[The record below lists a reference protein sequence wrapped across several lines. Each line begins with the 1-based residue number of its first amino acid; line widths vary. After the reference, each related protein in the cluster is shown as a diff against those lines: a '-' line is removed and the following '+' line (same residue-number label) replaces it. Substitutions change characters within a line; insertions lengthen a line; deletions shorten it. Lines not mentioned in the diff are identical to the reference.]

1 MIKTIDARIQRAMGQ
16 VRGAFRAVIRRVN
29 TAAAASLVQADALA
43 GERLQEAELFQH
55 YGLTSVPPDG
65 TMAVVLPIGGKTAHG
80 IVVATEH
87 GAYRIK
93 GLKSGEVAIY
103 TDEGDSIVLKRGR
116 LIEVTT
122 DTLKIAAA
130 TKVQIDTPLITTTA
144 EVQADGE
151 ITDLFASGGQ
161 SMSAMR
167 DLYDIH
173 THHENDANGETN
185 PPTQQT

>member
-1 MIKTIDARIQRAMGQ
+1 MIKTIDARVQRAMGQ
-16 VRGAFRAVIRRVN
+16 VRKAFRAVISRVN
-29 TAAAASLVQADALA
+29 AAPAVALVQAEGLA
-43 GERLQEAELFQH
+43 GEPIRDAELFQH
-55 YGLTSVPPDG
+55 YGLTSVPPPG

-80 IVVATEH
+80 IVIGTEH

-93 GLKSGEVAIY
+93 GLKDGEVAIY

-122 DTLKIAAA
+122 NTLKITAA

-144 EVQADGE
+144 QVQADGE
-151 ITDLFASGGQ
+151 ITDLFATGGQ

-173 THHENDANGETN
+173 THHENDTNGETN
-185 PPTQQT
+185 TPTQQT